1 MVHYVLREHVIS
13 KLILT
18 LLKINK
24 ENINIELQDY
34 FDMQDIKSVS
44 EFETLINNWC
54 PSESDLTNG
63 IAIEKHI
70 ICTIFQDFPEIFQD
84 S

>member
-1 MVHYVLREHVIS
+1 MKKFDIKNNYTE
-13 KLILT
+13 K
-18 LLKINK
+18 
-24 ENINIELQDY
+24 INIELQDC
-34 FDMQDIKSVS
+34 FDIHDIKSVS

-54 PSESDLTNG
+54 PSKSDLANG
-63 IAIEKHI
+63 IATEKHI